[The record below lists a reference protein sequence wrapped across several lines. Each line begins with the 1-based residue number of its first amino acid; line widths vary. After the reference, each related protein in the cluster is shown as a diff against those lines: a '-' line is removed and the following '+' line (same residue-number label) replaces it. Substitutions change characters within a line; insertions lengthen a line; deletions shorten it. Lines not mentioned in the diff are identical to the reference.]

1 MLDPITQR
9 VLGVLV
15 EKELT
20 VPDSYPLTENSIL
33 AGANQKNNRDP
44 EMGLGSADVRSALET
59 LREGGWASRVESPGA
74 RVRKWRHHFESQL
87 GVSDDERAVLVE
99 LLLRGPQAPGALKPR
114 VARLGLDAEAHAIER
129 ILESLARRTPPLV
142 ERLPR
147 APRER
152 DERWQ
157 HLMGP
162 RASHDE
168 PSTHAFEHH
177 HGTPAAAPHE
187 VGHAAPHDSEL
198 LERLAKLEREVREMS
213 ARIDRLEGSA
223 SE

>member
-1 MLDPITQR
+1 
-9 VLGVLV
+9 
-15 EKELT
+15 
-20 VPDSYPLTENSIL
+20 IL

-44 EMGLGSADVRSALET
+44 EMGLGSADVRAALET

-114 VARLGLDAEAHAIER
+114 VARLGCNAEAHAIER
-129 ILESLARRTPPLV
+129 ILESLSQRTPPLV
-142 ERLPR
+142 EQLPR

-157 HLMGP
+157 HLLGP
-162 RASHDE
+162 RACQDETSSHA
-168 PSTHAFEHH
+168 HVHH
-177 HGTPAAAPHE
+177 HETPSVASHE
-187 VGHAAPHDSEL
+187 SPQAAPHDSDIH
-198 LERLAKLEREVREMS
+198 ERLAKLEHQIHELS
-213 ARIDRLEGSA
+213 ARLDRLEGNA
-223 SE
+223 AE